1 MNRQELFNT
10 VVMASV
16 FVLVFSAWTIC
27 VLLWLVQY
35 SRRRKQLQQRMGVV
49 DPVTRRVEALRLW
62 REDQH
67 VRRAGRKQQ
76 KETLAS
82 RLERLRQAAGWKTPA
97 HIVLLAVS
105 GMAVLAGI
113 VVFALGYGLWLGV
126 SAALCIAVAFRMM
139 TQQRISARIAK
150 FERQFVDSLRIA
162 ARALRAGHPLAGAFH
177 AIAEEIDDPVGAIFS
192 EICQEQ
198 TLGRDLQ
205 ESIRRVADNA
215 QNTDLKLFA
224 TAVSIQMT
232 TGGNLAEVMESLA
245 AVMRS
250 RMRLNRRVRVLT
262 SSTRMNK
269 NTLLSVPVLLFLFLN
284 IKSPEYVGVMYSTSV
299 GRALLI
305 GTVVS
310 MLFGAWVMGRLSK
323 IRY

>member
-1 MNRQELFNT
+1 
-10 VVMASV
+10 VMASV

-35 SRRRKQLQQRMGVV
+35 SRRRKKLRQRMGVV
-49 DPVTRRVEALRLW
+49 DPATRRVEALRLW

-67 VRRAGRKQQ
+67 VRRPLRKQQ
-76 KETLAS
+76 RETLPS

-97 HIVLLAVS
+97 HMVLLAVF
-105 GMAVLAGI
+105 GIAVLAGI

-126 SAALCIAVAFRMM
+126 GAALCIAVAFNMM
-139 TQQRISARIAK
+139 TNQRISARIAK
-150 FERQFVDSLRIA
+150 FETQFVDSLRIA
-162 ARALRAGHPLAGAFH
+162 ARALRAGHPLSGAFH
-177 AIAEEIDDPVGAIFS
+177 AIAEEIDDPVGTIFA

-198 TLGRDLQ
+198 ALGRDLQ

-232 TGGNLAEVMESLA
+232 SGGNLAEVMESLA
-245 AVMRS
+245 GVMRA

-262 SSTRMNK
+262 SATKMSK
-269 NTLLSVPVLLFLFLN
+269 NTLLAVPVFLFVVLN
-284 IKSPEYVGVMYSTSV
+284 IISPEFIGLMYTTLV
-299 GRALLI
+299 GRVLLI

-310 MLFGAWVMGRLSK
+310 MLFGAWVMGKISK